1 VRNLFQVL
9 PNLPS
14 TFLHLWWGGN
24 PSKVSSSSGIR
35 ELSNTHQNKNFG
47 GKAETMSLPRG
58 GDLTPLAYEEIFQK
72 FNKKKGKSS

>member
-1 VRNLFQVL
+1 
-9 PNLPS
+9 
-14 TFLHLWWGGN
+14 
-24 PSKVSSSSGIR
+24 VSSSSGIR

-58 GDLTPLAYEEIFQK
+58 GDFTPLAYEEIFQK